1 MLTFNFKNTTIDTIL
16 HDKTGIAFAPDTYVT
31 IDRDDI
37 GKLDDEQMEAWL
49 DDGTMIFN
57 DGVEDLD
64 NIKAKRYICPIGEAS
79 KYPIDTTNELSN
91 NLQDALLDQVTV
103 DLPNKDITVNEFT
116 SRMYPNLQVA
126 DDTTIV
132 VGGTLIII

>member
-64 NIKAKRYICPIGEAS
+64 NIKAK
-79 KYPIDTTNELSN
+79 
-91 NLQDALLDQVTV
+91 
-103 DLPNKDITVNEFT
+103 
-116 SRMYPNLQVA
+116 
-126 DDTTIV
+126 
-132 VGGTLIII
+132 